1 MRVKLKFTN
10 KGKTAVEKF
19 SNDELL
25 EIFSRY
31 SNTLTKKYDIEV
43 VVPEEANPSIIG
55 DGSIELRLERVN
67 CDVDTFLKELG
78 RDIKV
83 PLVKRLGTK
92 LDNVFKTEVIET
104 E

>member
-10 KGKTAVEKF
+10 KGKTAIEKF
-19 SNDELL
+19 SNDELI

-43 VVPEEANPSIIG
+43 VVLEEANPHIV
-55 DGSIELRLERVN
+55 DNGSIELRLERVN
-67 CDVDTFLKELG
+67 CDVEIFLKELG

-92 LDNVFKTEVIET
+92 LDNVFKMEVIEV
-104 E
+104 